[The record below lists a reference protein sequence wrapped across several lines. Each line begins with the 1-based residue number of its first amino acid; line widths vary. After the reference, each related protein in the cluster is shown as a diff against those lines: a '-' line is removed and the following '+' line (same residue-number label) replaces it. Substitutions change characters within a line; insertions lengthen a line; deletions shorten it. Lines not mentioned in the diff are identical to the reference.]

1 MAWIG
6 FFAGALIG
14 VALQGFNGLLVG
26 GALGIILGVIL
37 RRLLPPERPAI
48 DSAVQNRVASLE
60 QRLAALEARVAANSA
75 ATVAAPLP
83 VGVMPT
89 VADVATTPAPGDA
102 VPLTSTPAL
111 TLDDAVPAE
120 ASAASAAAPAAIVP
134 VAAGTMPMGA
144 MPLPVRKGGTGA
156 GLPPPAAIAAAT
168 IAAGTAP
175 PARPNRLWAWFTG
188 GNALAKVG
196 VVVLFFGVAFL
207 LSYFADHLTV
217 PPEVKFAG
225 VAVLGALMVG
235 IGARLRFE
243 RRAYAMALIGGGL
256 GVLYLTVFAALQ
268 LVPRLT
274 PPLAFALLAAI
285 ALVAVVLALRFDS
298 QALAA
303 LAAFGGLLAPM
314 LVETTGSPVVLFG
327 YVAVVNATV
336 LAIAWF
342 RSWRWL
348 NVAGFAFTFLLGLW
362 WGVEFYDPEH
372 FGTVEPFLI
381 LFFAAYVAV
390 PVLNVH
396 SSTTPL
402 DQRLDAILIFGVP
415 IVAFALQATLV
426 ADRPYAL
433 AWTAG
438 VVAAI
443 YATLWFAFR
452 HRHEA
457 APATLAAAHGAL
469 AVIFATLVV
478 PLALDP
484 RWTSAIWAVEAAGVY
499 WLACR
504 QDSRFARGFAL
515 LLQLATG
522 VVLAFQGLDPD
533 VDTAFANRTFL
544 GIAAIALAGFA
555 TARFGDRREQHLPDL
570 KRSLVPLVFGWAC
583 LWWLAGGA
591 FEAIRHVAT
600 RLEVHAALAW
610 VIGSVSIAMLLARPL
625 RWPRLESVAVV
636 LLPALALAIGYDLL
650 RRHTS
655 LNNYGWA
662 IYALGW
668 ALHFFALTR
677 LELRLHGVHSV
688 APEGSAPLAPHGAA
702 TVAPARD
709 PLRQRLVAAHALG
722 GLLLLFQIAWEAG
735 EWVARI
741 TPHGTA
747 WAACAHLLPLAG
759 YLLMVSTAERRLRW
773 PLAGFGDAY
782 GGVAATVVAAALGVG
797 FVALS
802 ILHPG
807 DATPLPYIP
816 LLNPLDLTLI
826 IALAALAVWGRRH
839 SGTAPRHL
847 QRWLAAGA
855 FVVLNGVVLRTVHHW
870 LHVPW
875 LFDSMIASKTLQA
888 ALTLTWTTAALALM
902 VMATRR
908 SARVVWLAGA
918 ALLAAAV
925 IKLFVIDLAALSGL
939 TRVVAFLGVG
949 ALLLVIAYVAP
960 LPPADAE
967 RVVPASGDDVP
978 DEVKPLV

>member
-26 GALGIILGVIL
+26 GALGIIVGVIL
-37 RRLLPPERPAI
+37 RRLLPPERLAI
-48 DSAVQNRVASLE
+48 DAAVQNRVASLE
-60 QRLAALEARVAANSA
+60 QRLAALEARVAGAVMAN
-75 ATVAAPLP
+75 APPSL
-83 VGVMPT
+83 GVTPA
-89 VADVATTPAPGDA
+89 VADGVAEPTPSDA
-102 VPLTSTPAL
+102 VTSTAV
-111 TLDDAVPAE
+111 DAVPAI
-120 ASAASAAAPAAIVP
+120 ASVAAVAAPAAIAIVP
-134 VAAGTMPMGA
+134 AAIAAT
-144 MPLPVRKGGTGA
+144 PLPVRKGGTGA
-156 GLPPPAAIAAAT
+156 GLPPAAALP
-168 IAAGTAP
+168 AMARAG
-175 PARPNRLWAWFTG
+175 PATPAQPNRLWAWFTG

-207 LSYFADHLTV
+207 LSYFAEHLTV

-235 IGARLRFE
+235 LGAHLRLA

-256 GVLYLTVFAALQ
+256 GVLYLTTFAALQ
-268 LVPRLT
+268 LVALLT
-274 PPLAFALLAAI
+274 PPVAFALLAAI

-314 LVETTGSPVVLFG
+314 LVETTSSPLVLFG

-348 NVAGFAFTFLLGLW
+348 NVAGFVFTFLLGLW
-362 WGVEFYDPEH
+362 WGVEFYDPEYL
-372 FGTVEPFLI
+372 GTVEPFLV
-381 LFFAAYVAV
+381 LFFVAYVAV
-390 PVLNVH
+390 PLLNVH
-396 SSTTPL
+396 SSTTTI
-402 DQRLDAILIFGVP
+402 DQRLDAMLIFGVP
-415 IVAFALQATLV
+415 MVAFALQATLV

-433 AWTAG
+433 AWSAG
-438 VVAAI
+438 VVAAM

-452 HRHEA
+452 HRHEGA
-457 APATLAAAHGAL
+457 AATLAAAHGAL
-469 AVIFATLVV
+469 AVIFTTLVV

-484 RWTSAIWAVEAAGVY
+484 RWTSAIWAIEAAGVY
-499 WLACR
+499 WLGCR

-515 LLQLATG
+515 LLQVATG
-522 VVLAFQGLDPD
+522 VVLAFQGLDAD
-533 VDTAFANRTFL
+533 ADTAFANRTFL
-544 GIAAIALAGFA
+544 GIVAIALAGFA
-555 TARFGDRREQHLPDL
+555 TARFGDRRELHLPDV
-570 KRSLVPLVFGWAC
+570 KRALVPLVFGWAC

-591 FEAIRHVAT
+591 FEAVRHVAT

-610 VIGSVSIAMLLARPL
+610 VIGSVATAMLLARPL
-625 RWPRLESVAVV
+625 RWPRLESVSVV
-636 LLPALALAIGYDLL
+636 LLPALALAIGSDLL

-655 LNNYGWA
+655 LNEYGWA

-668 ALHFFALTR
+668 TLHFFVLAR
-677 LELRLHGVHSV
+677 LELRLPHGDD
-688 APEGSAPLAPHGAA
+688 PLAP
-702 TVAPARD
+702 TRD

-747 WAACAHLLPLAG
+747 WAACAHLLPLAA
-759 YLLMVSTAERRLRW
+759 YLLMVSTVERRLPW
-773 PLAGFGDAY
+773 PLAAFGDAY
-782 GGVAATVVAAALGVG
+782 GGVAAVVVAAALGAG

-807 DATPLPYIP
+807 DATPLPYVP
-816 LLNPLDLTLI
+816 LINPLDLTLI
-826 IALAALAVWGRRH
+826 IALVALAVWGRRH
-839 SGTAPRHL
+839 AGTAPRHL
-847 QRWLAAGA
+847 QRWIAAGA

-875 LFDSMIASKTLQA
+875 LLDAMIASKTLQA

-967 RVVPASGDDVP
+967 HVGPATGDGVP
-978 DEVKPLV
+978 DPARPLV

>member
-14 VALQGFNGLLVG
+14 VALHGFDGMLVG
-26 GALGIILGVIL
+26 GALGLIIGVIL
-37 RRLLPPERPAI
+37 RRLLPPARPAI
-48 DSAVQNRVASLE
+48 DAAVQDRVAALE
-60 QRLAALEARVAANSA
+60 QRLAALEARVAGNAAAPANA
-75 ATVAAPLP
+75 PPVAAI
-83 VGVMPT
+83 VV
-89 VADVATTPAPGDA
+89 TPAP
-102 VPLTSTPAL
+102 VES
-111 TLDDAVPAE
+111 VPA
-120 ASAASAAAPAAIVP
+120 ATIAMAAAAPAALAQVP
-134 VAAGTMPMGA
+134 PAAT
-144 MPLPVRKGGTGA
+144 PLPVRKGGTGI
-156 GLPPPAAIAAAT
+156 GLPPAAAAPVQT
-168 IAAGTAP
+168 PLSTAAR
-175 PARPNRLWAWFTG
+175 PAQPNRLWAWFTG

-207 LSYFADHLTV
+207 LSYFAEHLTV
-217 PPEVKFAG
+217 PPAAKFSG
-225 VAVLGALMVG
+225 VAVLGALMIG
-235 IGARLRFE
+235 IGARLRFA

-256 GVLYLTVFAALQ
+256 GVLYLTVFAAMD
-268 LVPRLT
+268 LVPLLT
-274 PPLAFALLAAI
+274 PPIAFALLAVI
-285 ALVAVVLALRFDS
+285 ALLAVVLALRFDS

-303 LAAFGGLLAPM
+303 LAALGGLLAPM
-314 LVETTGSPVVLFG
+314 LVESTGSPMLLFG
-327 YVAVVNATV
+327 YVAVVNAIV

-342 RSWRWL
+342 RNWRWL
-348 NVAGFAFTFLLGLW
+348 NVAGFVFTFVLGLW
-362 WGVEFYDPEH
+362 WGVEFYSPEY
-372 FGTVEPFLI
+372 FATVEPFLI
-381 LFFAAYVAV
+381 LLFAAYVAV
-390 PVLNVH
+390 PVLNTRP
-396 SSTTPL
+396 STTTT
-402 DQRLDAILIFGVP
+402 DQRLDATIVFGVP

-433 AWTAG
+433 AWSAG
-438 VVAAI
+438 VMAAL

-452 HRHEA
+452 HRHEVVS
-457 APATLAAAHGAL
+457 ATLAAAHGAL

-499 WLACR
+499 WLGCR
-504 QDSRFARGFAL
+504 QDSRFARAFAL

-522 VVLAFQGLDPD
+522 VVLAFQGLEPD

-555 TARFGDRREQHLPDL
+555 TARFGDRREQHLPDR

-591 FEAIRHVAT
+591 FEAVRHVAT

-610 VIGSVSIAMLLARPL
+610 VAGSVAIAMLLARPL

-636 LLPALALAIGYDLL
+636 LLPALGLAIGYDLL

-655 LNNYGWA
+655 LTEYGWA
-662 IYALGW
+662 IYALAW
-668 ALHFFALTR
+668 ALHFFVLSR
-677 LELRLHGVHSV
+677 LELRL
-688 APEGSAPLAPHGAA
+688 PHGDAA
-702 TVAPARD
+702 TLPVPE
-709 PLRQRLVAAHALG
+709 PLRQRLAAAHALG
-722 GLLLLFQIAWEAG
+722 GLLLLFQVAWEAG

-741 TPHGTA
+741 SPHGTA

-759 YLLMVSTAERRLRW
+759 YLLMVSTAERHLPW

-782 GGVAATVVAAALGVG
+782 GGAAATVVAAALGVG

-807 DATPLPYIP
+807 DATPLPYVP
-816 LLNPLDLTLI
+816 VLNPLDLTLI
-826 IALAALAVWGRRH
+826 VALAALAAWGRRH
-839 SGTAPRHL
+839 AGAAPRHL
-847 QRWLAAGA
+847 QRWIAAGA

-875 LFDSMIASKTLQA
+875 QVDDMIASKTLQA
-888 ALTLTWTTAALALM
+888 TLTLTWTTAALALM
-902 VMATRR
+902 VTATRR
-908 SARVVWLAGA
+908 GARVVWLAGA

-925 IKLFVIDLAALSGL
+925 IKLFVIDLSALSGL

-960 LPPADAE
+960 LPPADSE
-967 RVVPASGDDVP
+967 RVVPASEDDGQ
-978 DEVKPLV
+978 DSAKTLV